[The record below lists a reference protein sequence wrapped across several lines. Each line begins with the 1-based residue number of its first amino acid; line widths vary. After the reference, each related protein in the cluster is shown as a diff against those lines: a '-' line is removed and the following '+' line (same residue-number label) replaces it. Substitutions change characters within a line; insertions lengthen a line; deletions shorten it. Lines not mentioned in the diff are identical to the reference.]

1 MPSSDAKAKAKNSTK
16 YWSYKEAFDRM
27 ESAQKQGF
35 FLEVVT
41 IAESIISDRL
51 LSFLWQRNILDP
63 SKHDVNTGFST
74 LIKKWKADD
83 GADTTLA
90 EKVDTWREKRNIVVH
105 SIVKSIPGTE
115 HSDIDDFLAQAEK
128 TATEGKELAEEVRT
142 WYNNTA
148 VK

>member
-1 MPSSDAKAKAKNSTK
+1 MPSSSAKAKNSTK
-16 YWSYKEAFDRM
+16 YWSYIEAFDRM
-27 ESAQKQGF
+27 ESAQKLGF

-51 LSFLWQRNILDP
+51 LSFLWKRGSLDA
-63 SKHDVNTGFST
+63 SKHDVTTSFGK
-74 LIKKWKADD
+74 LIEKWKAYDA
-83 GADTTLA
+83 ADTTLA
-90 EKVDTWREKRNIVVH
+90 EKVDTWRKKRNTVVH

-142 WYNNTA
+142 WYNNNAT